1 VKVIYP
7 SLMASAVLALGAAA
21 CAPMS
26 TDPLAEKVDPNT
38 GTTVAVASR
47 AMEMVSETG
56 RGVARDPFAY
66 LGPFETNTQGKKALY
81 LWLAAPQ
88 DKGALL
94 EPTLYC
100 DDRTLQLPP
109 LGQKLEDLGL
119 SQPPYKK
126 PAPWSA
132 QWFYHLSEEDLECLA
147 EAKRISL
154 VTSRKG
160 NRADVAE
167 RFTAQGEPITV
178 VTAFA
183 ASR

>member
-1 VKVIYP
+1 
-7 SLMASAVLALGAAA
+7 LLASAVLALATAA
-21 CAPMS
+21 CAPLP
-26 TDPLAEKVDPNT
+26 TEPLSENVDPNT

-47 AMEMVSETG
+47 AMELVSETG

-66 LGPFETNTQGKKALY
+66 LGPFETNTQGKKSLY

-88 DKGALL
+88 DKGKLL

-100 DDRTLQLPP
+100 DDKTLELPP
-109 LGQKLEDLGL
+109 LNQRLRDLGL
-119 SQPPYKK
+119 SQQPYKK

-132 QWFYHLSEEDLECLA
+132 QWFYHLSEENLECLA
-147 EAKRISL
+147 EAKRVSL

-160 NRADVAE
+160 NRADVQE
-167 RFTAQGEPITV
+167 RFTAQADTLAVIA
-178 VTAFA
+178 AFA